1 MRLCLAAAAVI
12 WTLVWA
18 AKYFVDRMYTDYER
32 IRSDEAIW
40 SGGLCVILFALL
52 IAIARS

>member
-18 AKYFVDRMYTDYER
+18 AKYFVDRMYTDSER
-32 IRSDEAIW
+32 IQSDETIW

-52 IAIARS
+52 IVLVRS